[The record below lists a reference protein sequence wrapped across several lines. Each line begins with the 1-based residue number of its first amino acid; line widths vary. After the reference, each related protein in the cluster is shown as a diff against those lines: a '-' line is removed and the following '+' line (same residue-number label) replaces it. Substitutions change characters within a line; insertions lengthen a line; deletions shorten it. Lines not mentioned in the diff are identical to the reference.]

1 MAFDPYLFFGGNC
14 REAFTRYEEIFG
26 GELQLITMADTP
38 DGEDVP
44 ADQAD
49 LILHAALTRDGRM
62 LMGSDDPTTDD
73 FGPVQGMMVSYSAS
87 DADDA
92 RTVFD
97 GAGRGRCGHPGADR
111 DVLLARLR
119 DVRRPLRHALDGQRL
134 CRGRLGRGL
143 TGVGELFAA
152 RRPCSRVIA
161 LS

>member
-97 GAGRGRCGHPGADR
+97 ALAEGGSVNQALTETFFSPAFGMCVDRFGTPWMVSAYAEDPSAGG
-111 DVLLARLR
+111 
-119 DVRRPLRHALDGQRL
+119 
-134 CRGRLGRGL
+134 
-143 TGVGELFAA
+143 
-152 RRPCSRVIA
+152 
-161 LS
+161 